1 MPLKKIGILD
11 EILSDDFVE
20 LVGLKNV
27 IRSKYA
33 KKNKALK
40 NAFEKCYIDE
50 KTYSEIKHKLDANMV
65 KNGLKVDSRTPD
77 EQRINL
83 NRAFFKH
90 LDIIATFQQEGL
102 SNNQIYTRLCENYPV
117 FKDFNRNFV
126 VKALEQATDNPN
138 KTMSG
143 KYEKYSDE
151 IKALLSDGNTAY
163 FIANFLLQ
171 KYADENLAFF
181 SIWKY
186 TKEMEAE
193 MKSDTEYR
201 SEDR

>member
-50 KTYSEIKHKLDANMV
+50 KTYIEIKNKLDNNLE
-65 KNGLKVDSRTPD
+65 KNGLKADLRTPD

-90 LDIIATFQQEGL
+90 LDALAEFQQEGL

-151 IKALLSDGNTAY
+151 VRTLLSDGNTAY

-171 KYADENLAFF
+171 KYPDENLAFF

-186 TKEMEAE
+186 AKEMEAE
-193 MKSDTEYR
+193 MN
-201 SEDR
+201 EDIGLLQ

>member
-11 EILSDDFVE
+11 EILSDDFIE

-50 KTYSEIKHKLDANMV
+50 KTYIEIKNKLDNNLE
-65 KNGLKVDSRTPD
+65 KNGLKADLRTPD
-77 EQRINL
+77 DQRINL

-90 LDIIATFQQEGL
+90 LDAIAEFQQEGL
-102 SNNQIYTRLCENYPV
+102 SNNQIYTRLCEKYSV
-117 FKDFNRNFV
+117 FQTFNRNFV

-151 IKALLSDGNTAY
+151 VRALLSDGNTAY

-171 KYADENLAFF
+171 KYPDENLAFF

-186 TKEMEAE
+186 AKEMEAE
-193 MKSDTEYR
+193 MN
-201 SEDR
+201 EDIGLLQ

>member
-11 EILSDDFVE
+11 EILSDDFIE

-50 KTYSEIKHKLDANMV
+50 KTYIEIKNKLDANIV

-90 LDIIATFQQEGL
+90 LDAIAEFQQEGL
-102 SNNQIYTRLCENYPV
+102 SN
-117 FKDFNRNFV
+117 
-126 VKALEQATDNPN
+126 NPN

-151 IKALLSDGNTAY
+151 VRTLLSDGNTAY

-186 TKEMEAE
+186 AKEMEAE
-193 MKSDTEYR
+193 MN
-201 SEDR
+201 EDIGLLQ

>member
-11 EILSDDFVE
+11 EILSDDFIE

-50 KTYSEIKHKLDANMV
+50 KTYIEIKNKLDNNLE
-65 KNGLKVDSRTPD
+65 KNGLKADLRTPD
-77 EQRINL
+77 DQRINL

-90 LDIIATFQQEGL
+90 LDAIAEFQQEGL
-102 SNNQIYTRLCENYPV
+102 SNNQIYTRLCEKYSV
-117 FKDFNRNFV
+117 FQTFNRNFV

-151 IKALLSDGNTAY
+151 VRALLSDGNTAY

-171 KYADENLAFF
+171 KYPDENLAFF

-186 TKEMEAE
+186 AKEIEAE
-193 MKSDTEYR
+193 MN
-201 SEDR
+201 EDIGLLQ